1 MISIQLKTFI
11 MKKMSLFVS
20 ILLISVCGFG
30 QAQEG
35 AVMGDKKFQAAA
47 VIELPYPLWVENA
60 AMADYLSKKGKSRG
74 SDVNGFA
81 TFKNSKP
88 VKSDSLNG
96 NLCFKT
102 ERKNNKEKDVTVVS
116 LLVIPEERQTNV
128 DNLHYLNMDDAKE
141 YLNGMASAIK
151 AYHLALTIKDQ
162 ETKSKN

>member
-1 MISIQLKTFI
+1 
-11 MKKMSLFVS
+11 
-20 ILLISVCGFG
+20 
-30 QAQEG
+30 
-35 AVMGDKKFQAAA
+35 
-47 VIELPYPLWVENA
+47 
-60 AMADYLSKKGKSRG
+60 
-74 SDVNGFA
+74 
-81 TFKNSKP
+81 
-88 VKSDSLNG
+88 
-96 NLCFKT
+96 LCFKT